1 MKHTKLTVIIPAY
14 NEASEERN
22 FKQTLEEYYK
32 FLYKKLGEDFD
43 MGIIPNNC
51 TDDTH
56 KLVREFVKGHN
67 QAWCHTMKGYSGKGG
82 AVMRGFDIAQ
92 GEMIG
97 FVDADNST
105 TVKEFWRCFKNMD
118 YYHAG
123 VIASRRMKGSQVI
136 PLRKLSQIISS
147 WLFNIVTNSL
157 FQLGIY
163 DTQCGCK
170 IFKKNCAKFLKNN
183 YTEKGWNFDVDIL
196 YLCKINE
203 YKIKEFPIKWT
214 DTAGGKVS
222 MLDGVKA
229 VLKLFKYRMV
239 KFFK

>member
-1 MKHTKLTVIIPAY
+1 
-14 NEASEERN
+14 
-22 FKQTLEEYYK
+22 
-32 FLYKKLGEDFD
+32 
-43 MGIIPNNC
+43 
-51 TDDTH
+51 
-56 KLVREFVKGHN
+56 
-67 QAWCHTMKGYSGKGG
+67 
-82 AVMRGFDIAQ
+82 
-92 GEMIG
+92 
-97 FVDADNST
+97 
-105 TVKEFWRCFKNMD
+105 MD

-170 IFKKNCAKFLKNN
+170 IFKKDCAKFLAKN
-183 YTEKGWNFDVDIL
+183 YSEKGWNFDVDIL
-196 YLCKINE
+196 YLCKRNE
-203 YKIKEFPIKWT
+203 YKIKEYPIKWT